1 MLDQDVVNKMF
12 DEKAIIKLNI
22 NKTKHELRESYD
34 NITGKFGL
42 IETRITSG
50 GDNIFYYTF
59 TPLE

>member
-12 DEKAIIKLNI
+12 DEKAIKKLNI
-22 NKTKHELRESYD
+22 NKTKQELRENYD

-42 IETRITSG
+42 IETKITSG
-50 GDNIFYYTF
+50 GDNVFYYSF